1 MSENNKKLIIFDF
14 DGVIV
19 NTLPFCFI
27 LYKEHNPNLT
37 LEEYQDFSKGNFLD
51 GVKNA
56 IDKKSHVVPDNF
68 YEKYQEKVNNID
80 VIDILSKVIVF
91 LSQNYPVSIVSST
104 PSKIIKNFLTK
115 KNLEGYFSDILG
127 SDIHSDK
134 TIKINSLLKKYN
146 IFPKNTVFI
155 IDSLGDILEG
165 NKSGVKS
172 IGVTWGIHDKKT
184 LEKGHPI
191 AIIDNPRDLL
201 ETIQNVLK

>member
-1 MSENNKKLIIFDF
+1 MNSENKKLVVFDF

-37 LEEYQDFSKGNFLD
+37 WKEYQDFSRGNFLD
-51 GVKNA
+51 SVKNA
-56 IDKKSHVVPDNF
+56 IDKKSHIVPDNF
-68 YEKYQEKVNNID
+68 YEKYQEKVDNME
-80 VIDILSKVIVF
+80 VVDILSKTVVF

-104 PSKIIKNFLTK
+104 PSKIIKDFLIK

-146 IFPKNTVFI
+146 IFPENTVFI
-155 IDSLGDILEG
+155 ADSLGDILEG
-165 NKSGVKS
+165 NKSGVNS

-184 LEKGHPI
+184 LEKGNPI
-191 AIIDNPRDLL
+191 AIIDDPRDLL
-201 ETIQNVLK
+201 ETIQNMLK

>member
-1 MSENNKKLIIFDF
+1 VNSKNKKLVIFDF

-27 LYKEHNPNLT
+27 LYKEHNPSLT
-37 LEEYQDFSKGNFLD
+37 WEEYQDFSKGNFLD

-56 IDKKSHVVPDNF
+56 INKKSHVVPDNF
-68 YEKYQEKVNNID
+68 YEKYQEKVNNMD

-115 KNLEGYFSDILG
+115 KNLGRYFFDILG

-146 IFPKNTVFI
+146 IFPENAVFVT
-155 IDSLGDILEG
+155 DSLGDILEG
-165 NKSGVKS
+165 NECGVNS

-184 LEKGHPI
+184 LEKGKPI
-191 AIIDNPRDLL
+191 AIIDDPRDLL
-201 ETIQNVLK
+201 ETIQNMLK